1 MKKFALPKD
10 GGLIEEGLPIG
21 IKHTYEKI
29 PAHIYE
35 DEVTASERLAEK
47 IVDYINGNGG
57 VLRLGLT
64 TGSSPVALY
73 RSLVRRYQSGE
84 VSFRNV
90 EIYSIDEYYPA
101 PADHY
106 SRNRR
111 LYEDYLAH
119 VDVKP
124 ENVHVPKLSEIHDSA
139 YVARFC
145 AEYDAKAKDL
155 DVLIMGTGEKGQ
167 IGFNNNDHKSFD
179 AVL

>member
-111 LYEDYLAH
+111 LYEDYTRR
-119 VDVKP
+119 
-124 ENVHVPKLSEIHDSA
+124 IH
-139 YVARFC
+139 
-145 AEYDAKAKDL
+145 
-155 DVLIMGTGEKGQ
+155 
-167 IGFNNNDHKSFD
+167 
-179 AVL
+179 